1 MESLP
6 LAGRASAVADEGRL
20 VHHVRGLYSRGDLL
34 DAIRMEELRLATLRR
49 ETDAA
54 TVRLAELRSLLAAA
68 AEAASALQVSEAVE
82 AAVVPSTNA
91 AKVELFRS
99 LFRGREDVFPRRWE
113 NAKIGRSG
121 YSPACHN
128 EWGWRVCGKR
138 DAPAGRR
145 ATCGDCPNRSFL
157 PVSDEEI
164 AKHLRGD
171 QVMGMYPLLADETCW
186 LLAVDFDKRSWQE
199 DVAAFADTC
208 RQHGAP
214 VAIERSRS
222 GNGAH
227 AWFFFASAVPAVAAR
242 KLGCFLITET
252 MARRHQLSMES
263 YDRLFPNQ
271 DTMPRGGFGNLIAL
285 PLQRQARDAG
295 NSVFVDNFFS
305 PWPDQWAFLASVKRI
320 DAAFV
325 HTHADEASRQGQ
337 VIGVRTSDVS
347 DEDEQTPWKRPP
359 SGRPR
364 KVVVTE
370 PLPPVVKAVLAQ
382 RLFIEKAGLPSAL
395 LNQLKRLAAFQ
406 NPEFYKKQ
414 SMRLSTVLTPRVIAC
429 AEDLREHLALPRGC
443 LPEAEDMLAEYGTK
457 LEIADEREAGT
468 PVDFT
473 FRGTLTPLQEQAVK
487 ALLAHDTGVL
497 VAPPGIGKTVVGS
510 YLVAARKTST
520 LILVHRKPLL
530 DQWIGQLALSL
541 AIEPKNVGQIGAGR
555 AKPNG
560 RLDVAMVQS
569 LVRKGSVSDLVA
581 GYGQVIQDESHH
593 CPAVSFERVLAEVKA
608 RFVVGLTA
616 TPQRRDGHHPILS
629 MQLGPVRFAVDAKS
643 QAARRPFELKLVV
656 RETGFSS
663 KGMPEGAGIQE
674 LYAALAADPSR
685 NDLIFDDV
693 VRALEEKRSPILL
706 TERRDHLEHFA
717 ERLQSFTRHLVVLH
731 GGVKPSQRRE
741 VIEQLA
747 SIPNGEER
755 LLIATGRYIG
765 EGFDD
770 ARLDTLFLA
779 LPVSWKGTLVQY
791 TGRLHRLHPG
801 KTEVRIYDYVVQAVP
816 MLMKMF
822 EKRLRGYRAIGYARD
837 EASCGLREVEDDAVV
852 EYDEDVLRAIE
863 ENES

>member
-1 MESLP
+1 MSASRQELLAEISREES
-6 LAGRASAVADEGRL
+6 RL
-20 VHHVRGLYSRGDLL
+20 TDLKNEVEVTS
-34 DAIRMEELRLATLRR
+34 DRLAALREQLASKAPVR
-49 ETDAA
+49 IA
-54 TVRLAELRSLLAAA
+54 TQPEPSPAGG
-68 AEAASALQVSEAVE
+68 QVLM
-82 AAVVPSTNA
+82 TNA
-91 AKVELFRS
+91 SKIALFRS
-99 LFRGREDVFPRRWE
+99 LFHGRGDVFPRRWE
-113 NAKIGRSG
+113 NPKKGRSG
-121 YSPACHN
+121 YSPACDN
-128 EWGWRVCGKR
+128 EWEWGLCEKKKSSGV
-138 DAPAGRR
+138 GRHT
-145 ATCGDCPNRSFL
+145 TCVECPNQAFIAI
-157 PVSDEEI
+157 SDEEV

-171 QVMGMYPLLADETCW
+171 QVMGVYPLLPDETCW
-186 LLAVDFDKRSWQE
+186 FLAADFDKKSWQE
-199 DVAAFADTC
+199 DVGAFADTC
-208 RQHGAP
+208 REHSVP

-227 AWFFFASAVPAVAAR
+227 AWFFFGSPVPAVAAR

-271 DTMPRGGFGNLIAL
+271 DTMPKGGFGNLIAL
-285 PLQRQARDAG
+285 PLQRAARDVG
-295 NSVFVDNFFS
+295 NSVFVDDSFK
-305 PWPDQWAFLASVKRI
+305 PWPDQWAFVAGVKRI

-325 HTHADEASRQGQ
+325 HALADEASRRGQ
-337 VIGVRTSDVS
+337 VIGVRMSDVG
-347 DEDEQTPWKRPP
+347 DEDDRTPWKRPP

-364 KVVVTE
+364 RAVITE
-370 PLPPVVKAVLAQ
+370 PLPRAVKAVLAQ
-382 RLFIEKAGLPSAL
+382 RLFIEKTGLPSAL
-395 LNQLKRLAAFQ
+395 LNQLMRLAAFQ

-414 SMRLSTVLTPRVIAC
+414 SMRLSTALTPRVIAC
-429 AEDLREHLALPRGC
+429 AEDLREHIALPRGC
-443 LPEAEDMLAEYGTK
+443 QPEAEAMLQEYGVK
-457 LEIADEREAGT
+457 LDVTDEREAGT
-468 PVDFT
+468 PVDFA
-473 FRGTLTPLQEQAVK
+473 FQGTLTPLQEQAVK
-487 ALLAHDTGVL
+487 ALLAHDIGVF
-497 VAPPGIGKTVVGS
+497 VAPPGIGKTVVGT

-530 DQWIGQLALSL
+530 DQWIGQLALFL
-541 AIEPKNVGQIGAGR
+541 GIEPKDIGQIGAGK

-560 RLDVAMVQS
+560 RLDVAMMQS

-608 RFVVGLTA
+608 KYVVGLTA
-616 TPQRRDGHHPILS
+616 TPQRRDGHHPILN

-643 QAARRPFELKLVV
+643 QAAKRPFDHKLVV

-663 KGMPEGAGIQE
+663 NGMPEGAGIQE
-674 LYAALAADPSR
+674 LYAALAADRPR
-685 NDLIFDDV
+685 NDVIFDDV

-706 TERRDHLEHFA
+706 TERRDHLDHFA

-731 GGVKPSQRRE
+731 GGMKPKERRDL
-741 VIEQLA
+741 IAQLA
-747 SIPNGEER
+747 SIPDGEER

-801 KTEVRIYDYVVQAVP
+801 KTEVRIYDYVDRAVP

-837 EASCGLREVEDDAVV
+837 EAPLGLREIEDEAFV
-852 EYDEDVLRAIE
+852 EYDEQVLRDLE
-863 ENES
+863 EQEP

>member
-1 MESLP
+1 MSP
-6 LAGRASAVADEGRL
+6 RT
-20 VHHVRGLYSRGDLL
+20 RGDLL
-34 DAIRMEELRLATLRR
+34 DAIRMEESRLTTLRR
-49 ETDAA
+49 EIDAA

-68 AEAASALQVSEAVE
+68 PEVASTVQVSETTE
-82 AAVVPSTNA
+82 AAVPPSTNA

-113 NAKIGRSG
+113 NVKTGRSG

-128 EWGWRVCGKR
+128 EWDWRQCRKR
-138 DAPAGRR
+138 NAHFGRR
-145 ATCGDCPNRSFL
+145 VTCGDCSNQSFL

-164 AKHLRGD
+164 ASHLRGE
-171 QVMGMYPLLADETCW
+171 QVMGVYPLLADETCW
-186 LLAVDFDKRSWQE
+186 LLAADFDKKSWQE
-199 DVAAFADTC
+199 DVAAFVDTC

-227 AWFFFASAVPAVAAR
+227 AWFFFASPVPAVAAR

-252 MARRHQLSMES
+252 MARCHQLSMES

-271 DTMPRGGFGNLIAL
+271 DTIPKGGFGNLIAL

-295 NSVFVDNFFS
+295 NSVFVGDSFS
-305 PWPDQWAFLASVKRI
+305 PWSDQWAFLAGVKRI

-325 HTHADEASRQGQ
+325 HTVADEASRRGQ
-337 VIGVRTSDVS
+337 VLGVRMSDVG
-347 DEDEQTPWKRPP
+347 DEDERTPWKRPP
-359 SGRPR
+359 SSRPR
-364 KVVVTE
+364 KAAITE
-370 PLPPVVKAVLAQ
+370 PLPPVVRAVLAQ

-414 SMRLSTVLTPRVIAC
+414 GMRLSTALTPRVIAC
-429 AEDLREHLALPRGC
+429 AEDLREHITLPRGC
-443 LPEAEDMLAEYGTK
+443 QPEAEDLLKEYGTK

-473 FRGTLTPLQEQAVK
+473 FQGTLTPLQEQAVK
-487 ALLAHDTGVL
+487 TLLAHDTGVF
-497 VAPPGIGKTVVGS
+497 VAPPGIGKTVVGT
-510 YLVAARKTST
+510 YLVAKRGTST
-520 LILVHRKPLL
+520 LIVVHRKPLL
-530 DQWIGQLALSL
+530 DQWKGQLALFL
-541 AIEPKNVGQIGAGR
+541 GIEPKDVGQIGAGK

-560 RLDVAMVQS
+560 KLDVAMVQS

-608 RFVVGLTA
+608 RYVVGLTA
-616 TPQRRDGHHPILS
+616 TPERRDGHHPILT
-629 MQLGPVRFAVDAKS
+629 MQLGPVRFAIDVKS
-643 QAARRPFELKLVV
+643 QAARRPFEQKLVV

-663 KGMPEGAGIQE
+663 NGMPEGAGIQE
-674 LYAALAADPSR
+674 LYAALAADPRR

-731 GGVKPSQRRE
+731 GGMKPTQRRE
-741 VIEQLA
+741 VIEQLT

-770 ARLDTLFLA
+770 ARLDTLFLV
-779 LPVSWKGTLVQY
+779 LPVSWKGTLIQY

-801 KTEVRIYDYVVQAVP
+801 KTEVRIYDYVDHAVP

-837 EASCGLREVEDDAVV
+837 QAPLGLREIEDDAVV
-852 EYDEDVLRAIE
+852 EYDEYALNAIE
-863 ENES
+863 EHES